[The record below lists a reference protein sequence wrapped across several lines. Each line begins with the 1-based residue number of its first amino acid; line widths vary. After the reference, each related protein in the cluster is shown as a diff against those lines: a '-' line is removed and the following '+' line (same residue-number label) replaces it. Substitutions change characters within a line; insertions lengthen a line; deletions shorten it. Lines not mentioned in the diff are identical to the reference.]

1 MRVPGRYE
9 KTGKGAVLPA
19 EKEKRMDDRE
29 IKIAEAE
36 EEVGKQE
43 LLAGDCKYPVSMGYA
58 ALVTGCVFG
67 FVALGLIL
75 FDAPLELMFL
85 LSWIVVVPLLMR
97 LGYAYG
103 ELQQMAWDMATAS
116 FEPNVVLIVIGAMIA
131 VWIAS
136 GTIPYI
142 IYLGLKFISPRIF
155 LLSALLLASF
165 TSLATGTSWGT
176 LGTVGLAL
184 VGIGN
189 AMEIPAPM
197 TAGAIICGAYFGDK
211 MSPLSDSTILAAS
224 VAGTDVITH
233 IKHML
238 WTTVPAYLISAV
250 LFVVLGF
257 YHAAANYD
265 MTVAG
270 EIMETFTRYYQFSV
284 IELLPIIAVLFLLV
298 KNTPSIIALMIG
310 TLAGI
315 AVAVGHQGVVLKTL
329 LDYMVNGF
337 CIDTGSSFVDIL
349 LNRGGIMSMM
359 SAFLAIFLA
368 LCISGMLDKTG
379 VLSMLVRPL
388 IQKCGDSVFKIIA
401 CTAVLTYITN
411 AIGSSMLFASIVTAT
426 LMKGAFVKNKIAPEN
441 LSRILED
448 AGTFGAVLIP
458 WNSNAIYASQ
468 MLGVAPLAFIPY
480 CFLNYL
486 TPLIDLIYAKTG
498 FTIRREA

>member
-1 MRVPGRYE
+1 
-9 KTGKGAVLPA
+9 
-19 EKEKRMDDRE
+19 MDDRD
-29 IKIAEAE
+29 IKISEAE
-36 EEVGKQE
+36 EEVGKQK
-43 LLAGDCKYPVSMGYA
+43 LLSGDSKYPVSMGYA
-58 ALVTGCVFG
+58 AIVTGCVFG

-85 LSWIVVVPLLMR
+85 MSWIVVVPLLMR

-142 IYLGLKFISPRIF
+142 IYLGLEFISPRIF

-224 VAGTDVITH
+224 VAGTDVMTH

-238 WTTVPAYLISAV
+238 WTTVPAYTISAG
-250 LFVVLGF
+250 LFVILGF
-257 YHAAANYD
+257 RHVADNYD

-270 EIMETFTRYYQFSV
+270 HIMETFAQHYHFSG
-284 IELLPIIAVLFLLV
+284 IELLPIVIVLILLV

-310 TLAGI
+310 NLAGM
-315 AVAVGHQGVVLKTL
+315 AVAIGHQNVALKTL

-337 CIDTGSSFVDIL
+337 RIETGSSPL
-349 LNRGGIMSMM
+349 W
-359 SAFLAIFLA
+359 IF
-368 LCISGMLDKTG
+368 C
-379 VLSMLVRPL
+379 
-388 IQKCGDSVFKIIA
+388 
-401 CTAVLTYITN
+401 
-411 AIGSSMLFASIVTAT
+411 
-426 LMKGAFVKNKIAPEN
+426 
-441 LSRILED
+441 
-448 AGTFGAVLIP
+448 
-458 WNSNAIYASQ
+458 
-468 MLGVAPLAFIPY
+468 
-480 CFLNYL
+480 
-486 TPLIDLIYAKTG
+486 
-498 FTIRREA
+498 

>member
-1 MRVPGRYE
+1 MV
-9 KTGKGAVLPA
+9 
-19 EKEKRMDDRE
+19 DRD
-29 IKIAEAE
+29 IKISEAE
-36 EEVGKQE
+36 ETAEQDK
-43 LLAGDCKYPVSMGYA
+43 LLSKNFKYPVSIGYA

-67 FVALGLIL
+67 FVAFGLIV

-97 LGYAYG
+97 LGYKYG
-103 ELQQMAWDMATAS
+103 ELQNMAWDMAVAS

-136 GTIPYI
+136 GTIPMI
-142 IYLGLKFISPRIF
+142 IYLGLKFISPKIF
-155 LLSALLLASF
+155 LLSALILASF

-184 VGIGN
+184 IGIGN
-189 AMEIPAPM
+189 AMGIPSPM

-224 VAGTDVITH
+224 VSGTDVMTH
-233 IKHML
+233 VKHML
-238 WTTVPAYLISAV
+238 WTTVPAYAITAV
-250 LFVVLGF
+250 LFVILGLRNISGV
-257 YHAAANYD
+257 YDTSTAN
-265 MTVAG
+265 
-270 EIMETFTRYYQFSV
+270 EIMATFTQFYNFSLL
-284 IELLPIIAVLFLLV
+284 EFLPIGIVLVLLV
-298 KNTPSIIALMIG
+298 ANTPSIIALMIG
-310 TLAGI
+310 TVSGMFV
-315 AVAVGHQGVVLKTL
+315 AVAHQQVALKAL

-337 CIDTGSSFVDIL
+337 VINTGSEFVDIL

-379 VLSMLVRPL
+379 VLSVLVNPL
-388 IQKCGDSVFKIIA
+388 IKKCGNSTFKIIA
-401 CTAVLTYITN
+401 CTAVLTYVTN

-426 LMKGAFVKNKIAPEN
+426 LMKDIFVANRIAPEN
-441 LSRILED
+441 LSRTLED

-480 CFLNYL
+480 CFLNYI
-486 TPLIDLIYAKTG
+486 TPIIDLIYAKTG
-498 FTIRREA
+498 FTVKKIQDK

>member
-1 MRVPGRYE
+1 
-9 KTGKGAVLPA
+9 
-19 EKEKRMDDRE
+19 MDERDIR
-29 IKIAEAE
+29 ISEAE
-36 EEVGKQE
+36 EMTDGEK
-43 LLAGDCKYPVSMGYA
+43 LLSKNFKYPVSIGYA

-85 LSWIVVVPLLMR
+85 LSWMIVVPLLMR
-97 LGYAYG
+97 LGYKYG
-103 ELQQMAWDMATAS
+103 ELQEMAWEMATAS

-142 IYLGLKFISPRIF
+142 IYLGLKFISPKIF
-155 LLSALLLASF
+155 LLSALILASF

-184 VGIGN
+184 IGIGN
-189 AMEIPAPM
+189 AMGIPSPM

-224 VAGTDVITH
+224 VSGTQVMTH
-233 IKHML
+233 VKHML
-238 WTTVPAYLISAV
+238 WTTVPAYIITAI
-250 LFVVLGF
+250 LFVILGF
-257 YHAAANYD
+257 NNISGTYD
-265 MTVAG
+265 MTTAN
-270 EIMETFTRYYQFSV
+270 EIMGTFAQFYQFSF
-284 IELLPIIAVLFLLV
+284 IEFIPILIVLVLLV
-298 KNTPSIIALMIG
+298 ANAPSIIALMIG
-310 TLAGI
+310 TIAGMV
-315 AVAVGHQGVVLKTL
+315 VAVGHQQVALKAL

-337 CIDTGSSFVDIL
+337 AIDTGSDFVDIL

-379 VLSMLVRPL
+379 VLSTLVNPL
-388 IQKCGDSVFKIIA
+388 IKKCGNSTFKIIA
-401 CTAVLTYITN
+401 CTVVLTYITN

-426 LMKGAFVKNKIAPEN
+426 LMKDIFAQNRIAPEN
-441 LSRILED
+441 LSRTLED

-480 CFLNYL
+480 CFLNWI
-486 TPLIDLIYAKTG
+486 TPVIDLIYARTG
-498 FTIRREA
+498 FTVRKMGE

>member
-1 MRVPGRYE
+1 MAD
-9 KTGKGAVLPA
+9 K
-19 EKEKRMDDRE
+19 E
-29 IKIAEAE
+29 IKISEAE
-36 EEVGKQE
+36 EMAENDK
-43 LLAGDCKYPVSMGYA
+43 LLSKNFKYPVSIGYA

-67 FVALGLIL
+67 FVAVGLIL
-75 FDAPLELMFL
+75 FEAPLELMFL

-97 LGYAYG
+97 LGYKYG
-103 ELQQMAWDMATAS
+103 ELQEMAWEMATAS

-136 GTIPYI
+136 GTIPMV
-142 IYLGLKFISPRIF
+142 IYMGLKFISPKIF
-155 LLSALLLASF
+155 LLSALILSSF

-184 VGIGN
+184 IGIGN
-189 AMEIPAPM
+189 AMGIPSPM

-224 VAGTDVITH
+224 VSGTDVMTH
-233 IKHML
+233 VKHML
-238 WTTVPAYLISAV
+238 WTTVPAYVITAI
-250 LFVVLGF
+250 LFVVLGLQHVSGV
-257 YHAAANYD
+257 YDTSTAN
-265 MTVAG
+265 
-270 EIMETFTRYYQFSV
+270 EIMATFSQFYNFSLL
-284 IELLPIIAVLFLLV
+284 EFLPIVIVLVLLV
-298 KNTPSIIALMIG
+298 ANTPSIIALMIG
-310 TLAGI
+310 TISGMF
-315 AVAVGHQGVVLKTL
+315 VAVLHQSIKLGQL

-337 CIDTGSSFVDIL
+337 VIDTGSPFVDIL

-379 VLSMLVRPL
+379 VLSVLVNPL
-388 IQKCGDSVFKIIA
+388 IKKCGNSTFKIIA
-401 CTAVLTYITN
+401 CTAVLTYVTN

-426 LMKGAFVKNKIAPEN
+426 LMKDIFMQNHIAPEN
-441 LSRILED
+441 LSRTLED

-480 CFLNYL
+480 CFLNWI
-486 TPLIDLIYAKTG
+486 TPVIDLIYAKTG
-498 FTIRREA
+498 FTVKKL

>member
-1 MRVPGRYE
+1 
-9 KTGKGAVLPA
+9 
-19 EKEKRMDDRE
+19 
-29 IKIAEAE
+29 
-36 EEVGKQE
+36 
-43 LLAGDCKYPVSMGYA
+43 
-58 ALVTGCVFG
+58 
-67 FVALGLIL
+67 
-75 FDAPLELMFL
+75 
-85 LSWIVVVPLLMR
+85 
-97 LGYAYG
+97 
-103 ELQQMAWDMATAS
+103 
-116 FEPNVVLIVIGAMIA
+116 
-131 VWIAS
+131 
-136 GTIPYI
+136 
-142 IYLGLKFISPRIF
+142 
-155 LLSALLLASF
+155 
-165 TSLATGTSWGT
+165 
-176 LGTVGLAL
+176 
-184 VGIGN
+184 
-189 AMEIPAPM
+189 
-197 TAGAIICGAYFGDK
+197 

>member
-1 MRVPGRYE
+1 MLLPADSARGMSA
-9 KTGKGAVLPA
+9 GKGVWVMAD
-19 EKEKRMDDRE
+19 KE
-29 IKIAEAE
+29 IKISEAE
-36 EEVGKQE
+36 EMAENDK
-43 LLAGDCKYPVSMGYA
+43 LLSKNFKYPVSIGYA

-67 FVALGLIL
+67 FVAVGLIL

-97 LGYAYG
+97 LGYKYG
-103 ELQQMAWDMATAS
+103 ELQEMAWEMATAS

-136 GTIPYI
+136 GTIPMV
-142 IYLGLKFISPRIF
+142 IYMGLKFISPKIF
-155 LLSALLLASF
+155 LLSALILSSF

-184 VGIGN
+184 IGIGN
-189 AMEIPAPM
+189 AMGIPSPM

-224 VAGTDVITH
+224 VSGTDVMTH
-233 IKHML
+233 VKHML
-238 WTTVPAYLISAV
+238 WTTAPAYAITAV
-250 LFVVLGF
+250 LFVILGL
-257 YHAAANYD
+257 HHVSGVYD
-265 MTVAG
+265 MSTAN
-270 EIMETFTRYYQFSV
+270 EIMATFSRFYNFSLL
-284 IELLPIIAVLFLLV
+284 EFLPIGIVLVLLV
-298 KNTPSIIALMIG
+298 ANTPSIIALMIG
-310 TLAGI
+310 TVSGMF
-315 AVAVGHQGVVLKTL
+315 VAVLHQNVILGKL

-337 CIDTGSSFVDIL
+337 VIDTGSSFVDIL

-379 VLSMLVRPL
+379 VLSVLVNPL
-388 IQKCGDSVFKIIA
+388 IKKCGNSTFKIIA
-401 CTAVLTYITN
+401 CTAVLTYVTN

-426 LMKGAFVKNKIAPEN
+426 LMKDIFNENRIAPEN
-441 LSRILED
+441 LSRTLED

-480 CFLNYL
+480 CFLNWI
-486 TPLIDLIYAKTG
+486 TPVIDLIYAKTG
-498 FTIRREA
+498 FTVNKI